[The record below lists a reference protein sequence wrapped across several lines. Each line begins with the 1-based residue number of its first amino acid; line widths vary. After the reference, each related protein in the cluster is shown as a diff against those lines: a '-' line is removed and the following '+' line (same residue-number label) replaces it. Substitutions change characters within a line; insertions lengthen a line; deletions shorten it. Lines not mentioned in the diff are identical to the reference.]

1 MVVKS
6 AHHSMIAH
14 CYAQIQCL
22 LQKKFRKESE
32 MHRLAGKVA
41 IVTGGARGIGEG
53 IVRRFIAEGALVMI
67 TDVLEVEGQALAD
80 ELGAATA
87 FMTHDVVSREQWDAV
102 IAAAETKFGR
112 LDCLVNNAGVIVF
125 KRLDDLSEAEMRR
138 IIDINLIGT
147 MVGSQAVI
155 PALERAGGGSIINMS
170 SADGIAGANSLTAY
184 CASKFG
190 VRGFTKAA
198 ALELGPRNI
207 RVNSIHPGGIVTPL
221 SNPTNVPRELYDQGF
236 QIYPAQRA
244 GDPHD
249 IGAAAA
255 YLASDDASYCMGTE
269 LLVDGGLVAGHY
281 YATMPGAPPAIQ
293 R

>member
-1 MVVKS
+1 M
-6 AHHSMIAH
+6 
-14 CYAQIQCL
+14 Q
-22 LQKKFRKESE
+22 
-32 MHRLAGKVA
+32 RLSGKVA

-53 IVRRFIAEGALVMI
+53 IARRFIAEGAQAMI
-67 TDVLEVEGQALAD
+67 TDVLEAEGQGLAD
-80 ELGAATA
+80 ELGAAAA
-87 FMTHDVVSREQWDAV
+87 FMKHDVVSREQWNAV
-102 IAAAETKFGR
+102 IAATEAKFGR

-138 IIDINLIGT
+138 IIDINLMGT
-147 MVGSQAVI
+147 MIGSQAVI

-184 CASKFG
+184 CASKFA

-198 ALELGPRNI
+198 ALELGPRKI
-207 RVNSIHPGGIVTPL
+207 RVNSIHPGGIITPL
-221 SNPTNVPRELYDQGF
+221 SNPTDIPREQYDMGF
-236 QIYPAQRA
+236 RIYPAQRA

-281 YATMPGAPPAIQ
+281 YMAMPGAPGQAN
-293 R
+293 